1 MNPKLEAMIAAAKE
15 RTAKLLIEQENKQ
28 SSELAPNMSMLPSSA
43 NISIPTIQDANE
55 TQLANMELSKEAEE
69 ELTAMEIESSKF
81 DLYTMDN
88 GVTLNDKQR
97 EAVDRFGIKGESG
110 CLIGPAGS
118 GKTTT
123 MQAIIRAAIYCGRI
137 SIIPDDEE
145 HKYIKAGTPGIWG
158 GSFTRIAT
166 RNLKDNFPDDLKG
179 NVHTIHRL
187 LEYEPEIKEVLDEQ
201 GNQKKIRIFKP
212 TRNKYRS
219 LAEAMS
225 AFFVDETSM
234 VGVTLEGNLQA
245 AVKNK
250 NPQFVY
256 IGDIAQ
262 LPPVMDDSILGYK
275 LLDLPVVELTEV
287 YRHAGVIVELA
298 NHIRVGKTIPD
309 AKKILP
315 YYSNLRKLPRKLAEE
330 GIDVWN
336 REEFG
341 SKVTIHFW
349 KNRLEGEVNYLRA
362 LQALDYFFVKEVVNG
377 NYDPLKHMI
386 LMPYNKSVGT
396 IELNKFIANRLA
408 KVADNGQPA
417 IVHEVIA
424 GFLKHYYAVGDKVFY
439 EREEAII
446 TKISKNG
453 LYSGKVPQLASVTLD
468 RWGHNLAGKEETLD
482 DDEFDSIDALLN
494 IDIDEDEKR
503 KNQASH
509 TIHIRKLRD
518 EEDTEYTV
526 STAQEINNLIFGY
539 ALTIHKSQ
547 GSQWEKVYCIF
558 HNSHNRN
565 LQRELLYTAIT
576 RAQKEL
582 YVICEPETF
591 IQGVLS
597 QHIVGNTLAQ
607 KAEYFKGKQAA
618 KNKQQDLLAKL
629 EAEDGEVEE
638 SQEDSIQND

>member
-1 MNPKLEAMIAAAKE
+1 MNPKLEAMIAAAKA
-15 RTAKLLIEQENKQ
+15 RTAMLAEAVNQDTKG
-28 SSELAPNMSMLPSSA
+28 ELASAISQLPSSI
-43 NISIPTIQDANE
+43 NINIPENTKVIEQQVVE
-55 TQLANMELSKEAEE
+55 IKKAE
-69 ELTAMEIESSKF
+69 F
-81 DLYTMDN
+81 DPYVMDN
-88 GVTLNDKQR
+88 GVILNEQQR
-97 EAVDRFGIKGESG
+97 RAVTEFGINGVSG

-123 MQAIIRAAIYCGRI
+123 MQAIIRAAIHVGRI
-137 SIIPDDEE
+137 SIIPDEAE
-145 HKYIKAGTPGIWG
+145 HKYIKTGTPGIWG

-166 RNLKDNFPDDLKG
+166 RNLRDNFPSDLKD

-187 LEYEPEIKEVLDEQ
+187 LEYEPEIKIVTDEK
-201 GNQKKIRIFKP
+201 GEEKKIRVFKP
-212 TRNKYRS
+212 TRNKYRT
-219 LAEAMS
+219 LDEAMS

-234 VGVTLEGNLQA
+234 VGVNLEQNLRN

-250 NPQFVY
+250 NAQFVY

-275 LLDLPVVELTEV
+275 LLELLTVELTEV

-298 NHIRVGKTIPD
+298 NHIRVGGTIPGP
-309 AKKILP
+309 KTVLP
-315 YYSNLRKLPRKLAEE
+315 YYSNLRKLPRKLVEE
-330 GIDVWN
+330 AFETWN
-336 REEFG
+336 REEYG
-341 SKVTIHFW
+341 SKVTLHLW
-349 KNRLEGEVNYLRA
+349 KNRLEGEVNHLRA
-362 LQALDYFFVKEVVNG
+362 LQALDFFFDKEVKAG
-377 NYDPLKHMI
+377 NYNPMTHMI
-386 LMPYNKSVGT
+386 LIPYNKSVGT
-396 IELNKFIANRLA
+396 LELNKFIAQRLSQTA
-408 KVADNGQPA
+408 NNGEPA
-417 IVHEVIA
+417 EVHEVIA
-424 GFLKHYYAVGDKVFY
+424 GFIKHYYAVGDKVFF
-439 EREEAII
+439 EREEAVI
-446 TKISKNG
+446 TKINKNG
-453 LYSGKVPQLASVTLD
+453 LYSGKVPQPASVTMD
-468 RWGHNLAGKEETLD
+468 RWGHNRAGKEATHDE
-482 DDEFDSIDALLN
+482 DEFDSIDALLN
-494 IDIDEDEKR
+494 ISINEDEEKR

-518 EEDTEYTV
+518 EEEKEYTI

-607 KAEYFKGKQAA
+607 KAEYFKGK
-618 KNKQQDLLAKL
+618 KLEKDKQRDMLAKL
-629 EAEDGEVEE
+629 EEEEADGI
-638 SQEDSIQND
+638 QED

>member
-1 MNPKLEAMIAAAKE
+1 MNPKLEAMIAAAKARTE
-15 RTAKLLIEQENKQ
+15 RILAEQSQRKEGEQ
-28 SSELAPNMSMLPSSA
+28 RTSSELVSGISGLPSSITISQSGA
-43 NISIPTIQDANE
+43 PIAEVDPQQDNIISASSI
-55 TQLANMELSKEAEE
+55 
-69 ELTAMEIESSKF
+69 F
-81 DLYTMDN
+81 DPFTMDN

-97 EAVDRFGIKGESG
+97 EAVTRFGLNGESG

-123 MQAIIRAAIYCGRI
+123 MQAIIRAAIHCGRI

-166 RNLKDNFPDDLKG
+166 RNLRDNFPSDLKG

-187 LEYEPEIKEVLDEQ
+187 LEYEPEVRSVIDEEGKE
-201 GNQKKIRIFKP
+201 KKIRIFKP
-212 TRNKYRS
+212 TRNRYRG

-234 VGVTLEGNLQA
+234 VGTILEGNLRN
-245 AVKNK
+245 AVRNK
-250 NPQFVY
+250 NAQFVY

-275 LLDLPVVELTEV
+275 LLELPVVELTEV

-298 NHIRVGKTIPD
+298 NHIRVGKTIPN
-309 AKKILP
+309 AKAILP

-330 GIDVWN
+330 AIGEWN
-336 REEFG
+336 RTEHG

-349 KNRLEGEVNYLRA
+349 KNRLEGEVNHLRA
-362 LQALDYFFVKEVVNG
+362 LQALDYFFVKEVASG
-377 NYDPLKHMI
+377 AYDPMKHMI

-396 IELNKFIANRLA
+396 IELNKFIANRLGKFA
-408 KVADNGQPA
+408 NNGEPA
-417 IVHEVIA
+417 EVHEVVA
-424 GFLKHYYAVGDKVFY
+424 GFLKHYFAVGDKVFF
-439 EREEAII
+439 EREEAVI
-446 TKISKNG
+446 TKINKNG
-453 LYSGKVPQLASVTLD
+453 LYSGKIPQPASVTLD
-468 RWGHNLAGKEETLD
+468 RWGHNLAGKEETAD

-494 IDIDEDEKR
+494 INIDEDEEKR
-503 KNQASH
+503 KNQGSH
-509 TIHIRKLRD
+509 TIHLRKLRD
-518 EEDTEYTV
+518 EDNEEYTI

-607 KAEYFKGKQAA
+607 KAEYFKGKKAE
-618 KNKQQDLLAKL
+618 KDKQRDLLAKL
-629 EAEDGEVEE
+629 EAEDGEITED
-638 SQEDSIQND
+638 QEGSIQAD